1 MRIPSGVAFSPL
13 PSTSTSATIAVS
25 SDDTYTPDL
34 VVVVA
39 ALVCAVV
46 FTLVLAII
54 TALKNRRMSTST
66 STSTDNPHILA
77 TLQQIQIEIELLPL
91 VPVKCG
97 LKKSALKALP
107 KMVYEKAADGVEKQ
121 AECAICLMEFEEGDE
136 IRKLPQCGHE
146 FHVGCIDKWLRAQP
160 SCPTCRRE
168 VVVVPSSMKGNQRGG
183 NGE

>member
-13 PSTSTSATIAVS
+13 PSTSTSATITVS

-39 ALVCAVV
+39 ALVCTVV
-46 FTLVLAII
+46 FTFVLAMI
-54 TALKNRRMSTST
+54 TALKNRRTST
-66 STSTDNPHILA
+66 STSTDSPPAILA
-77 TLQQIQIEIELLPL
+77 TLQQIEVEIELSPL
-91 VPVKCG
+91 VPVECG
-97 LKKSALKALP
+97 LKKIALKALP

-121 AECAICLMEFEEGDE
+121 TECAICLMEFEEGDE

-168 VVVVPSSMKGNQRGG
+168 VVVVPSSIKENQRGG